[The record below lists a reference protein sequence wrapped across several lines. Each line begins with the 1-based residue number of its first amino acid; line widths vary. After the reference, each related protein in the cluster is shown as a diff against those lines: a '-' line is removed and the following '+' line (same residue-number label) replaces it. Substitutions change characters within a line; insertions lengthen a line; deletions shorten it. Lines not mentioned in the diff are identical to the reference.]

1 MMVFIAFQRGWND
14 THMIFNETT
23 KRIHEEKY
31 SSDSVDLEHPVLRV
45 KTRNSMIATG
55 SVGNGT
61 ELLEYSFTNRDWVN
75 YSDLGCINWGSQLA
89 MTSNERYL
97 LLMGGVDTSTSRY
110 NFTKNI
116 LVLDFKTMIL
126 RESRVK
132 LPMRRIKVSVHR
144 DRITEN
150 LLTFGY
156 INQLWKFS
164 EYSDM
169 AFLPFYL
176 MKLIEQWIHFEY
188 VHIIGTRANKSRHWK
203 INVDEILK

>member
-1 MMVFIAFQRGWND
+1 MTYGHLDW
-14 THMIFNETT
+14 
-23 KRIHEEKY
+23 IH
-31 SSDSVDLEHPVLRV
+31 
-45 KTRNSMIATG
+45 
-55 SVGNGT
+55 
-61 ELLEYSFTNRDWVN
+61 
-75 YSDLGCINWGSQLA
+75 WGSQLA
-89 MTSNERYL
+89 ITSDERYL
-97 LLMGGVDTSTSRY
+97 LSMGGFDRSTDELT
-110 NFTKNI
+110 NNI
-116 LVLDFKTMIL
+116 SVLDFKTMIL
-126 RESRVK
+126 MESYVK
-132 LPMRRIKVSVHR
+132 LPIRRITVNVHR

-169 AFLPFYL
+169 APLPFYL